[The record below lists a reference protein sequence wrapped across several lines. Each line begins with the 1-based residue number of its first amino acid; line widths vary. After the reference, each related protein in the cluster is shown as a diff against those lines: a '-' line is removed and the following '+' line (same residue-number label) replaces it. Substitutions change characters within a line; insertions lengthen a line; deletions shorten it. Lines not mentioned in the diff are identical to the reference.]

1 MGFNYMSRGNAYWS
15 WCKAAQYA
23 DTTSENVRTTITTD
37 KKESL
42 TYYTHE
48 GFGSV
53 AATVNVGR
61 PVTDYSRINGVQAR
75 FQAYS
80 VAQVVLF
87 DTPEFPHADGKNYPL
102 SSRLN
107 YANVIKTSIRK

>member
-1 MGFNYMSRGNAYWS
+1 MSRGSAYQS
-15 WCKAAQYA
+15 QSKAAQYA
-23 DTTSENVRTTITTD
+23 DTISDNVRTTITTD

-42 TYYTHE
+42 TYYTNE

-61 PVTDYSRINGVQAR
+61 PVTNYSSINGVQAR

-80 VAQVVLF
+80 IAQVVLF
-87 DTPEFPHADGKNYPL
+87 DTPEFAHVDGKSYPL
-102 SSRLN
+102 PEG
-107 YANVIKTSIRK
+107 ITIRKP

>member
-1 MGFNYMSRGNAYWS
+1 MGFNYMSRGTAYWAWS
-15 WCKAAQYA
+15 KAAQYA
-23 DTTSENVRTTITTD
+23 DTISDNVRTTITTD

-42 TYYTHE
+42 TYYIHE

-61 PVTDYSRINGVQAR
+61 PVADYSKINGVQAR

-80 VAQVVLF
+80 VAQVILF
-87 DTPEFPHADGKNYPL
+87 DAPEFPHADGKNYALPEGITL
-102 SSRLN
+102 
-107 YANVIKTSIRK
+107 RKIL